1 MSEDDIVS
9 ERVHARGLH
18 LALVLCTTRSV
29 SLVSRRASAR
39 ADCGAEYDIQTG
51 REMQMAKFADSFS

>member
-9 ERVHARGLH
+9 ECSPTDGYILRGCY
-18 LALVLCTTRSV
+18 AATRSV

>member
-18 LALVLCTTRSV
+18 LARVLCTTRSV

-51 REMQMAKFADSFS
+51 REMQIAKFADSFS